1 MATQLLGKR
10 IKRKEDP
17 RLIQG
22 RSHYVDDIR
31 LDGMLHM
38 AFARSVH
45 AHARIKS
52 VNVSAA
58 RTLPGVVDVLTGN
71 DLKGRIG
78 LVPCA
83 AGMEGLKVP
92 EHFCLA
98 VDEVRYVGEPVAAV
112 VATDRYLA
120 RDAAD
125 KIEIDY
131 EPLHA
136 VTDPEKA
143 LGKGTP
149 LVHKNFSDNVAFVAK
164 LGGEDWKA
172 VEEDKSLKVIKQRL
186 LNQRLA
192 PISMET
198 RGVVASY
205 SPGEDTLTVWSSTQI
220 PHLLKTQLAV
230 MTGMDEAHCRVIA
243 PEVGG
248 GFGSKLNLYGEE
260 GVACFVSRKLG
271 KPVKWIEGRRENLLA
286 TIHGRD
292 QIDDLEVYVRPDGKV
307 VGLKCWIIA
316 DLGAYHQLL
325 TPAIPT
331 LTALMIL
338 GCYNVPHV
346 WVETRGVFTNKMA
359 TDAYR
364 GAGRPEATYIIE
376 RVMDLVADE
385 LNMDPAEVR
394 MKNFPSPQDF
404 PLALPTGVTYDTA
417 NYQKTL
423 KKVLKLS
430 RYSKLRKEQERLR
443 KKGKYIGLG
452 LSTYVEICAM
462 GPSSRMPAG
471 GWESGTVRVEP
482 TGKVTVLSGTSPHGQ
497 GEETTFAQIVAEGL
511 GISFDDV
518 TVYHGDTFQVP
529 IGIGT
534 FGSRTTAVGG
544 TAIHMATERV
554 KKKMARIAAHK
565 LGVKPGELVFSEGKV
580 QTSDGQKS
588 MAFGDVVSEAY
599 FARQLPPGIEP
610 GLTEHCVF
618 EPPNYTFPFGA
629 HLAVTEVDAETG
641 EVRLRN
647 YFAVDDCGRILN
659 PLLVDGQIHGGL
671 AQGIGQA
678 LWEELVYDEN
688 GQLVTGT
695 LMDYAVPKAHQFP
708 WFETANT
715 ETKTPVNPLG
725 AKGVG
730 EAGTIGSTP
739 AVVNSVVDALRP
751 FGVRHIDMP
760 LKPEK
765 LWRILKQGL
774 KQGRSKAPI
783 KGGPHRD
790 S

>member
-1 MATQLLGKR
+1 MSTKLLGER

-22 RSHYVDDIR
+22 RAHYVDDIK

-38 AFARSVH
+38 AFVRSVH
-45 AHARIKS
+45 AHARIKK
-52 VNVSAA
+52 VDTATAKV
-58 RTLPGVVDVLTGN
+58 LPGVVAVYTGH
-71 DLKGRIG
+71 DIKGKLG

-83 AGMEGLKVP
+83 AGMEGLKIPDHPCMAMDKV
-92 EHFCLA
+92 C
-98 VDEVRYVGEPVAAV
+98 YVGEPIAAV
-112 VATDRYLA
+112 VARDRYVA

-125 KIEIDY
+125 LIEVDY
-131 EPLHA
+131 DPLPA
-136 VTDPEKA
+136 VTDPMKA
-143 LGKGTP
+143 LEKGSN
-149 LVHKNFSDNVAFVAK
+149 LVHEKFGDNIAFVAK
-164 LGGEDWKA
+164 IDAGDWKA
-172 VEEDKSLKVIKQRL
+172 VEADKTIKVIKQRFI
-186 LNQRLA
+186 NQRLA

-198 RGVVASY
+198 RGVIASY
-205 SPGEDTLTVWSSTQI
+205 SPGEDSLTVWSSTQI
-220 PHLLKTQLAV
+220 PHILKTQLAIMSGV
-230 MTGMDEAHCRVIA
+230 DEARCRVIT

-248 GFGSKLNLYGEE
+248 GFGSKLNVYGEE
-260 GVACFVSRKLG
+260 GMACFASKHLG
-271 KPVKWIEGRRENLLA
+271 KPVKWIEGRRENMLA

-292 QIDDLEVYVRPDGKV
+292 QVNDLEIYFQPDGKV
-307 VGLKCWIIA
+307 VGLKCLIVA

-331 LTALMIL
+331 LTAMMIL
-338 GCYNVPHV
+338 GCYNIKNVF
-346 WVETRGVFTNKMA
+346 VETKGVFTNKMA

-376 RVMDLVADE
+376 RGMDLVAHE
-385 LNMDPAEVR
+385 LNMDAAEIR
-394 MKNFPSPQDF
+394 EKNFPSPKDF

-423 KKVLKLS
+423 KNVLKAAG
-430 RYSKLRKEQERLR
+430 YSKLRKEQERLR
-443 KKGKYIGLG
+443 KKGKYIGIG

-471 GWESGTVRVEP
+471 GWESGTVRVEV
-482 TGKVTVLSGTSPHGQ
+482 TGKVTVLSGASPHGQ
-497 GEETTFAQIVAEGL
+497 GEETTFAQIVAEEL
-511 GISFDDV
+511 GIPFDDV
-518 TVYHGDTFQVP
+518 TVYHGDTFQIP
-529 IGIGT
+529 MGIGT

-544 TAIHMATERV
+544 TAIYNAAQRI

-565 LGVKPGELVFSEGKV
+565 LGIKPGELVFTDGKI
-580 QTSDGQKS
+580 QTEDGQKS
-588 MAFGDVVSEAY
+588 IGFGEVVAEAI
-599 FARQLPPGIEP
+599 FAKQLPPGIEP

-629 HLAVTEVDAETG
+629 HIAVTELDSETG

-659 PLLVDGQIHGGL
+659 PMLVEGQIHGGL

-688 GQLVTGT
+688 GQLITGS
-695 LMDYAVPKAHQFP
+695 LMDYVVPKAHQFP
-708 WFETANT
+708 WFETSNT

-725 AKGVG
+725 VKGVG

-739 AVVNSVVDALRP
+739 AVVNSVMDALRP
-751 FGVRHIDMP
+751 FGVRHLDMP

-765 LWRILKQGL
+765 IWNII
-774 KQGRSKAPI
+774 KAGV
-783 KGGPHRD
+783 KA
-790 S
+790 

>member
-1 MATQLLGKR
+1 MGTLLGER

-22 RSHYVDDIR
+22 RGHYVDDVK

-45 AHARIKS
+45 AHARLKS

-58 RTLPGVVDVLTGN
+58 RAHPGVVAAYTGA
-71 DLKGRIG
+71 DLKGKVG

-92 EHFCLA
+92 DHPCLA
-98 VDEVRYVGEPVAAV
+98 VDKVCYVGEPMAAV
-112 VATDRYLA
+112 VARDRYVA

-125 KIEIDY
+125 LIEIDY
-131 EPLHA
+131 EPLPA
-136 VTDPEKA
+136 VVDPEKA
-143 LGKGTP
+143 LAAGSP
-149 LVHKNFSDNVAFVAK
+149 LIHEKLGDNVAFVAK
-164 LGGEDWKA
+164 LEGGDWKS
-172 VEEDKSLKVIKQRL
+172 VEADKSLKVIKQRMI
-186 LNQRLA
+186 NQRLA
-192 PISMET
+192 PVSMET
-198 RGVVASY
+198 RGVIASY

-220 PHLLKTQLAV
+220 PHILKTQLSLMIGV
-230 MTGMDEAHCRVIA
+230 DEARCRVIA

-248 GFGSKLNLYGEE
+248 AFGSKLNVYGEE
-260 GVACFVSRKLG
+260 GVACFASKSLG
-271 KPVKWIEGRRENLLA
+271 KPVKWIEGRGENLVA

-292 QIDDLEVYVRPDGKV
+292 QINTVEIYAAPDGKV

-316 DLGAYHQLL
+316 DLGPYHQLL

-331 LTALMIL
+331 LTALMIV
-338 GCYNVPHV
+338 GCYNTPNVF
-346 WVETRGVFTNKMA
+346 VETKGVFTNKMA

-376 RVMDLVADE
+376 RAMDLVAHE
-385 LNMDPAEVR
+385 LNLDPVDVR
-394 MKNFPSPQDF
+394 EKNFPSSKEF
-404 PLALPTGVTYDTA
+404 PLSLVTGVTYDTA

-423 KKVLKLS
+423 KKVLRLAGYPS
-430 RYSKLRKEQERLR
+430 LRKEQERLR
-443 KKGKYIGLG
+443 KKGRYLGIG

-471 GWESGTVRVEP
+471 GWEFGSVRVDP

-497 GEETTFAQIVAEGL
+497 GEETSFAQIVADGL
-511 GISFDDV
+511 GIPYDDV

-544 TAIHMATERV
+544 TAIYRAVEQL

-565 LGVKPGELVFSEGKV
+565 LGVKAGELEFKDGKV
-580 QTSDGQKS
+580 ETADGQKS
-588 MAFGDVVSEAY
+588 MTFVEVAGEAI
-599 FARQLPPGIEP
+599 FAKQLPPGIEP
-610 GLTEHCVF
+610 GLAEQCVF
-618 EPPNYTFPFGA
+618 EPANYTFPFGA
-629 HLAVTEVDAETG
+629 HVAVTEIDGETG

-659 PLLVDGQIHGGL
+659 PMLVDGQIHGGL

-678 LWEELVYDEN
+678 LWEEHVYDEN

-695 LMDYAVPKAHQFP
+695 LMDYAVPKAFHFP
-708 WFETANT
+708 WFETENT
-715 ETKTPVNPLG
+715 QTRTPVNPLG
-725 AKGVG
+725 VKGVG

-739 AVVNSVVDALRP
+739 AVVNSVIDALSP
-751 FGVRHIDMP
+751 FGVRHVDMP

-765 LWRILKQGL
+765 IWKILKQHPGN
-774 KQGRSKAPI
+774 
-783 KGGPHRD
+783 
-790 S
+790 

>member
-1 MATQLLGKR
+1 MATTLLGER

-22 RSHYVDDIR
+22 RAHYVDD
-31 LDGMLHM
+31 LKLEGMLHM
-38 AFARSVH
+38 AFVRSVH

-52 VNVSAA
+52 VDASAA
-58 RTLPGVVDVLTGN
+58 RALPGVVEVLTGQ
-71 DLKGRIG
+71 DTKDQLG

-83 AGMEGLKVP
+83 AGIEGLKVP
-92 EHFCLA
+92 DHFCLA
-98 VDEVRYVGEPVAAV
+98 VDQVRYVGEPVAAI

-131 EPLHA
+131 EPLPA
-136 VTDPEKA
+136 VTDSEKA
-143 LGKGTP
+143 LAKDSP
-149 LVHKNFSDNVAFVAK
+149 RVHEKFPDNLAFVAK
-164 LGGEDWKA
+164 LEGGDWKSVA
-172 VEEDKSLKVIKQRL
+172 EDKSLKVIKQRL

-192 PISMET
+192 PVAMET

-220 PHLLKTQLAV
+220 PHILKTQLAI
-230 MTGMDEAHCRVIA
+230 MTKMDEARCRVIA

-248 GFGSKLNLYGEE
+248 GFGSKLNVYGEE
-260 GVACFVSRKLG
+260 GLACLASRKLG
-271 KPVKWIEGRRENLLA
+271 RPVKWIEGRRENLLA

-292 QIDDLEVYVRPDGKV
+292 QINDLEIYARADGKL

-331 LTALMIL
+331 LTALMVL
-338 GCYNVPHV
+338 GAYNIPNVF
-346 WVETRGVFTNKMA
+346 VETKGVFTNKMA

-376 RVMDLVADE
+376 RAMDLVAYE
-385 LNMDPAEVR
+385 LKMDPAELR
-394 MKNFPSPQDF
+394 EKNFPAAKEF
-404 PLALPTGVTYDTA
+404 PLALPTGVTYDSG
-417 NYQKTL
+417 NFQKTL
-423 KKVLKLS
+423 KKALKLAG
-430 RYSKLRKEQERLR
+430 YEKLRKEQQRLR
-443 KKGKYIGLG
+443 KKGKYLGIG
-452 LSTYVEICAM
+452 LSTYVEICGM

-471 GWESGTVRVEP
+471 GWEYGMVRIEP
-482 TGKVTVLSGTSPHGQ
+482 TAKVTVLSGTSPHGQ

-511 GISFDDV
+511 GVPFDDV
-518 TVYHGDTFQVP
+518 TVYHGDTAVVP
-529 IGIGT
+529 HGIGT
-534 FGSRTTAVGG
+534 FGSRTVAVGG
-544 TAIHMATERV
+544 TALYRATERL

-565 LGVKPGELVFSEGKV
+565 LGVKPGALEFKAGKV
-580 QTSDGQKS
+580 QTADGQKS
-588 MAFGDVVSEAY
+588 VPFGEVVGEAY

-610 GLTEHCVF
+610 GLTEQCVF
-618 EPPNYTFPFGA
+618 EPANFTYPFGA

-659 PLLVDGQIHGGL
+659 PLLVDGQVHGGL

-678 LWEELVYDEN
+678 LWEEHVYDEN

-695 LMDYAVPKAHQFP
+695 LMDYALPKAHQFP
-708 WFETANT
+708 WFETKNT
-715 ETKTPVNPLG
+715 ETRSPVNELG
-725 AKGVG
+725 VKGVG
-730 EAGTIGSTP
+730 EAGTIASTV

-765 LWRILKQGL
+765 LWRILKQGA
-774 KQGRSKAPI
+774 S
-783 KGGPHRD
+783 

>member
-1 MATQLLGKR
+1 MGTLLGER

-22 RSHYVDDIR
+22 RGHYVDDVK
-31 LDGMLHM
+31 LDGALHM
-38 AFARSVH
+38 AFARSVY
-45 AHARIKS
+45 AHARVKS
-52 VNVSAA
+52 VDVAAA
-58 RTLPGVVDVLTGN
+58 RALPGVVAVYTGS
-71 DLKGRIG
+71 DLKGKLG

-92 EHFCLA
+92 DHPCLA
-98 VDEVRYVGEPVAAV
+98 IDKVCYVGEPVAAV
-112 VATDRYLA
+112 VARDRYIA

-125 KIEIDY
+125 LIEVDY
-131 EPLHA
+131 EPLPA

-143 LGKGTP
+143 LAKGSP
-149 LVHKNFSDNVAFVAK
+149 LLHEKLGDNVAFVAK
-164 LGGEDWKA
+164 LEGGDWKS
-172 VEEDKSLKVIKQRL
+172 VEADKNLKVIKQRMI
-186 LNQRLA
+186 NQRLA
-192 PISMET
+192 PVSMET
-198 RGVVASY
+198 RGVIASY

-220 PHLLKTQLAV
+220 PHILKTQLALMSGV
-230 MTGMDEAHCRVIA
+230 DEARCRVIA

-248 GFGSKLNLYGEE
+248 GFGSKLNVYGEE
-260 GVACFVSRKLG
+260 GVACFASKSLG
-271 KPVKWIEGRRENLLA
+271 KPVKWIEGRRENLVA

-292 QIDDLEVYVRPDGKV
+292 QINDVEIYVAPDGKV

-331 LTALMIL
+331 LTALMIV
-338 GCYNVPHV
+338 GCYTIPNVY
-346 WVETRGVFTNKMA
+346 VETKGVFTNKMA

-376 RVMDLVADE
+376 RVMDMVALE
-385 LNMDPAEVR
+385 LKQDPVEVR
-394 MKNFPSPQDF
+394 ERNFPAPKEF
-404 PLALPTGVTYDTA
+404 PLTLPTGVTYDTA

-423 KKVLKLS
+423 KKVLKLAG
-430 RYSKLRKEQERLR
+430 YAKLRREQERLR
-443 KKGKYIGLG
+443 KQGKYLGIG

-471 GWESGTVRVEP
+471 GWEFGAVHVDP

-497 GEETTFAQIVAEGL
+497 GEETSFAQIVAERL
-511 GISFDDV
+511 GIPYDDV

-544 TAIHMATERV
+544 TAIYQAAERL

-565 LGVKPGELVFSEGKV
+565 LGVKPGELEFKQGKI
-580 QTSDGQKS
+580 QTADGQKS
-588 MAFGDVVSEAY
+588 MTFVEVAAEAI
-599 FARQLPPGIEP
+599 FAKQLPPGIEP
-610 GLTEHCVF
+610 GLAEQCVF
-618 EPPNYTFPFGA
+618 EPSNYTFPFGA
-629 HLAVTEVDAETG
+629 HIAVTEVDADTG

-647 YFAVDDCGRILN
+647 YYAVDDCGRILN
-659 PLLVDGQIHGGL
+659 PMLVDGQIHGGL

-678 LWEELVYDEN
+678 LWEEHVYDEN

-695 LMDYAVPKAHQFP
+695 LMDYAVPKSFQFP
-708 WFETANT
+708 WFDTANT
-715 ETKTPVNPLG
+715 ETRTPVNPLG
-725 AKGVG
+725 VKGVG

-739 AVVNSVVDALRP
+739 AVVNSVVDALKP
-751 FGVRHIDMP
+751 FGVRHVDMP

-765 LWRILKQGL
+765 IWRLM
-774 KQGRSKAPI
+774 
-783 KGGPHRD
+783 KGGATT
-790 S
+790 

>member
-1 MATQLLGKR
+1 MGTLLGER

-22 RSHYVDDIR
+22 RGHYVDDVK

-45 AHARIKS
+45 AHARLKS

-58 RTLPGVVDVLTGN
+58 RAHPGVVAAYTGA
-71 DLKGRIG
+71 DLKGKVG

-92 EHFCLA
+92 DHPCLA
-98 VDEVRYVGEPVAAV
+98 VDKVCYVGEPMAAV
-112 VATDRYLA
+112 VARDRYVA

-125 KIEIDY
+125 LIEIDY
-131 EPLHA
+131 EPLPA
-136 VTDPEKA
+136 VVDPEKA
-143 LGKGTP
+143 LAAGSP
-149 LVHKNFSDNVAFVAK
+149 LIHEKLGDNVAFVAK
-164 LGGEDWKA
+164 LEGGDWKS
-172 VEEDKSLKVIKQRL
+172 VEADKSLKVIKQRMI
-186 LNQRLA
+186 NQRLA
-192 PISMET
+192 PVSMET
-198 RGVVASY
+198 RGVIASY

-220 PHLLKTQLAV
+220 PHILKTQLSLMSGV
-230 MTGMDEAHCRVIA
+230 DEARCRVIA

-248 GFGSKLNLYGEE
+248 GFGSKLNVYGEE
-260 GVACFVSRKLG
+260 GVACFASKSLG
-271 KPVKWIEGRRENLLA
+271 KPVKWIEGRGENLVA

-292 QIDDLEVYVRPDGKV
+292 QINTVEIYAAPDGKV

-331 LTALMIL
+331 LTALMIV
-338 GCYNVPHV
+338 GCYNTPNVF
-346 WVETRGVFTNKMA
+346 VETKGVFTNKMA

-376 RVMDLVADE
+376 RAMDLVAHE
-385 LNMDPAEVR
+385 LNLDPVDVR
-394 MKNFPSPQDF
+394 EKNFPSSKEF
-404 PLALPTGVTYDTA
+404 PLSLVTGVTYDTA

-423 KKVLKLS
+423 KKVLRLAGYPS
-430 RYSKLRKEQERLR
+430 LRKEQERLR
-443 KKGKYIGLG
+443 KKGRYLGIG

-471 GWESGTVRVEP
+471 GWEFGSVRVDP

-497 GEETTFAQIVAEGL
+497 GEETSFAQIVADGL
-511 GISFDDV
+511 GIPYDDV

-544 TAIHMATERV
+544 TAIYRAVEQL

-565 LGVKPGELVFSEGKV
+565 LGVKPGELEFKDGKV
-580 QTSDGQKS
+580 ETADGQKS
-588 MAFGDVVSEAY
+588 MTFVEVAGEAI
-599 FARQLPPGIEP
+599 FAKQLPPGIEP
-610 GLTEHCVF
+610 GLAEQCVF
-618 EPPNYTFPFGA
+618 EPANYTFPFGA
-629 HLAVTEVDAETG
+629 HVAVTEIDGETG

-659 PLLVDGQIHGGL
+659 PMLVDGQIHGGL

-678 LWEELVYDEN
+678 LWEEHVYDEN

-695 LMDYAVPKAHQFP
+695 LMDYAVPKAFHFP
-708 WFETANT
+708 WFETENT
-715 ETKTPVNPLG
+715 QTRTPVNPLG
-725 AKGVG
+725 VKGVG

-739 AVVNSVVDALRP
+739 AVVNSVLDALRP
-751 FGVRHIDMP
+751 FGVRHVDMP

-765 LWRILKQGL
+765 IWKILKQHPGN
-774 KQGRSKAPI
+774 
-783 KGGPHRD
+783 
-790 S
+790 

>member
-1 MATQLLGKR
+1 MGTLLGAR

-22 RSHYVDDIR
+22 RGHYVDDVK
-31 LDGMLHM
+31 LDGMVHM
-38 AFARSVH
+38 AFTRSVH
-45 AHARIKS
+45 AHARLKS

-58 RTLPGVVDVLTGN
+58 RSHPGVVAVYTGADVRGKL
-71 DLKGRIG
+71 G

-92 EHFCLA
+92 EHPCLA
-98 VDEVRYVGEPVAAV
+98 ADKVCYVGEPVAAV
-112 VATDRYLA
+112 VARDAYVA

-125 KIEIDY
+125 LIEVDY
-131 EPLHA
+131 EPLPA

-143 LGKGTP
+143 LAKGSP
-149 LVHKNFSDNVAFVAK
+149 LIHEKLGDNVAFVAK
-164 LGGEDWKA
+164 LEGGDWKA
-172 VEEDKSLKVIKQRL
+172 VDADKSLKVIKQRMI
-186 LNQRLA
+186 NQRLA
-192 PISMET
+192 PVSMET
-198 RGVVASY
+198 RGVIASY
-205 SPGEDTLTVWSSTQI
+205 SSGEDTLTVWSSTQI
-220 PHLLKTQLAV
+220 PHILKTQLAL
-230 MTGMDEAHCRVIA
+230 MSGTDEARCRVIA

-248 GFGSKLNLYGEE
+248 GFGSKLNVYGEE
-260 GVACFVSRKLG
+260 GVACFASKSLG
-271 KPVKWIEGRRENLLA
+271 KPVKWIEGRRENLVG

-292 QIDDLEVYVRPDGKV
+292 QVNDVEIYAAPDGKV

-331 LTALMIL
+331 LTALMIV
-338 GCYNVPHV
+338 GSYNIRNVF
-346 WVETRGVFTNKMA
+346 VETKGVFTNKMA

-376 RVMDLVADE
+376 RVMDLVAQE
-385 LNMDPAEVR
+385 FNLDPVEVR
-394 MKNFPSPQDF
+394 EKNFPSPKEF
-404 PLALPTGVTYDTA
+404 PLSLPTGVTYDTA

-423 KKVLKLS
+423 KKVLRLAG
-430 RYSKLRKEQERLR
+430 YSSLRREQERLR
-443 KKGKYIGLG
+443 KKGRYLGIG

-471 GWESGTVRVEP
+471 GWEFGSVRVDP

-497 GEETTFAQIVAEGL
+497 GEETSFAQIAADGL
-511 GISFDDV
+511 GIPFDDV

-529 IGIGT
+529 LGIGT

-544 TAIHMATERV
+544 TAIYRAVEQL

-565 LGVKPGELVFSEGKV
+565 LGVKPGELEFREGKI
-580 QTSDGQKS
+580 QTADGQKS
-588 MAFGDVVSEAY
+588 MTFTEVAGEAI
-599 FARQLPPGIEP
+599 FAKQLPPGIQP
-610 GLTEHCVF
+610 GLAEQNVF
-618 EPPNYTFPFGA
+618 EPANYTFPFGA
-629 HLAVTEVDAETG
+629 HVAVTEIDGETG

-659 PLLVDGQIHGGL
+659 PMLVDGQIHGGL

-678 LWEELVYDEN
+678 LWEEHVYDEN

-695 LMDYAVPKAHQFP
+695 LMDYAVPKAFHFP
-708 WFETANT
+708 WFDTENT
-715 ETKTPVNPLG
+715 ETRTPVNPLG
-725 AKGVG
+725 VKGVG

-751 FGVRHIDMP
+751 FGVRHLDMP

-765 LWRILKQGL
+765 IWRILKQGA
-774 KQGRSKAPI
+774 KP
-783 KGGPHRD
+783 
-790 S
+790 

>member
-1 MATQLLGKR
+1 MGTLLGER

-22 RSHYVDDIR
+22 RGHYVDDVK

-45 AHARIKS
+45 AHARVKS

-58 RTLPGVVDVLTGN
+58 RAHPGVVAAYTGA
-71 DLKGRIG
+71 DLKGKVG

-92 EHFCLA
+92 DHPCLA
-98 VDEVRYVGEPVAAV
+98 VDKVCYVGEPMAAV
-112 VATDRYLA
+112 VARDRYVA

-125 KIEIDY
+125 LIEIDY
-131 EPLHA
+131 EPLPA
-136 VTDPEKA
+136 VVDPEKA
-143 LGKGTP
+143 LAAGSP
-149 LVHKNFSDNVAFVAK
+149 LIHEKLGDNVAFVAK
-164 LGGEDWKA
+164 LEGGDWKS
-172 VEEDKSLKVIKQRL
+172 VEADKSLKVIKQRMI
-186 LNQRLA
+186 NQRLA
-192 PISMET
+192 PVSMET
-198 RGVVASY
+198 RGVIASY

-220 PHLLKTQLAV
+220 PHILKTQLSLMSGV
-230 MTGMDEAHCRVIA
+230 DEARCRVIA

-248 GFGSKLNLYGEE
+248 GFGSKLNVYGEE
-260 GVACFVSRKLG
+260 GVACFASKSLG
-271 KPVKWIEGRRENLLA
+271 KPVKWIEGRGENLAA

-292 QIDDLEVYVRPDGKV
+292 QVDDVEIYAAPDGKV

-331 LTALMIL
+331 LTALMIV
-338 GCYNVPHV
+338 GCYNIPNVF
-346 WVETRGVFTNKMA
+346 VETKGVFTNKMA

-376 RVMDLVADE
+376 RVMDLVAQE
-385 LNMDPAEVR
+385 LNMDPVDIRE
-394 MKNFPSPQDF
+394 KNFPSPKEF
-404 PLALPTGVTYDTA
+404 PLSLVTGVTYDTA

-423 KKVLKLS
+423 KKVLRLAGYPS
-430 RYSKLRKEQERLR
+430 LRKEQERLR
-443 KKGKYIGLG
+443 KKGRYLGIG

-471 GWESGTVRVEP
+471 GWEFGSVRVDP

-497 GEETTFAQIVAEGL
+497 GEETSFAQIVADGL
-511 GISFDDV
+511 GIPYDDV

-544 TAIHMATERV
+544 TAIYRAVEQL

-565 LGVKPGELVFSEGKV
+565 LGVKPGELEFKDSKV
-580 QTSDGQKS
+580 QTADGQKS
-588 MAFGDVVSEAY
+588 MTFLEVAAEAI
-599 FARQLPPGIEP
+599 FAKQLPPGIEP
-610 GLTEHCVF
+610 GLSEQSVF
-618 EPPNYTFPFGA
+618 EPANYTFPFGA
-629 HLAVTEVDAETG
+629 HVAVTEVDGETG

-659 PLLVDGQIHGGL
+659 PMLVDGQIHGGL

-678 LWEELVYDEN
+678 LWEEHVYDEN

-695 LMDYAVPKAHQFP
+695 LMDYAVPKAFHFP
-708 WFETANT
+708 WFETENT
-715 ETKTPVNPLG
+715 QTRTPVNPLG
-725 AKGVG
+725 VKGVG

-739 AVVNSVVDALRP
+739 AVVNSVIDALRP
-751 FGVRHIDMP
+751 FGVRHVDMP

-765 LWRILKQGL
+765 IWKILKQGV
-774 KQGRSKAPI
+774 KN
-783 KGGPHRD
+783 
-790 S
+790 

>member
-1 MATQLLGKR
+1 MTTKLLGER

-22 RSHYVDDIR
+22 RAHYVDDIK

-45 AHARIKS
+45 AHARIRS
-52 VNVSAA
+52 INFSAA
-58 RTLPGVVDVLTGN
+58 QAMPGVQAIFTGE
-71 DLKGRIG
+71 DLKGKLG

-83 AGMEGLKVP
+83 AGIEGLKVP
-92 EHFCLA
+92 EHHCLA
-98 VDEVRYVGEPVAAV
+98 VEKVCYVGEPVAAV

-125 KIEIDY
+125 KVEVDY
-131 EPLHA
+131 EPLPV

-143 LGKGTP
+143 LEKGSP
-149 LVHKNFSDNVAFVAK
+149 VIHEKFRDNLAFVAK
-164 LGGEDWKA
+164 LEGGDWKA
-172 VEEDKSLKVIKQRL
+172 VEKDKSLKVVKQRL

-192 PISMET
+192 PVSMET
-198 RGVVASY
+198 RGVIASY
-205 SPGEDTLTVWSSTQI
+205 SPGEDSLTVWSSTQI
-220 PHLLKTQLAV
+220 PHILKTQLAV
-230 MTGMDEAHCRVIA
+230 MMGLDEPRCRVIA

-248 GFGSKLNLYGEE
+248 AFGSKLNVYGEE
-260 GVACFVSRKLG
+260 GVACFASHKLG
-271 KPVKWIEGRRENLLA
+271 RPVKWIEGRRENLLA

-292 QIDDLEVYVRPDGKV
+292 QIDDVEVYVQPDGKV
-307 VGLKCWIIA
+307 VGLKCRIIA

-331 LTALMIL
+331 LTALMIV
-338 GCYNVPHV
+338 GAYNIPNVF
-346 WVETRGVFTNKMA
+346 VETKGVFTNKMA

-376 RVMDLVADE
+376 RGMDMVAHE
-385 LNMDPAEVR
+385 LKMDPADVR
-394 MKNFPSPQDF
+394 TKNFPSPREF
-404 PLALPTGVTYDTA
+404 PLTLSTDVTYDTA

-423 KKVLKLS
+423 KKVLQLAG
-430 RYSKLRKEQERLR
+430 YTKLRREQERLR
-443 KKGKYIGLG
+443 KKGKYLGLG

-471 GWESGTVRVEP
+471 GWEHGTVRVEP

-518 TVYHGDTFQVP
+518 TVFHGDTAMVP

-544 TAIHMATERV
+544 TAIYRATERV

-565 LGVKPGELVFSEGKV
+565 LGVKPGELVFADGKV
-580 QTSDGQKS
+580 ETADGKKS
-588 MAFGDVVSEAY
+588 MAFGEVVGEAY
-599 FARQLPPGIEP
+599 YARQLPPGVEP
-610 GLTEHCVF
+610 GLTEQYVF

-647 YFAVDDCGRILN
+647 YYAVDDCGRILN

-678 LWEELVYDEN
+678 LWEDLVYDKN

-708 WFETANT
+708 WFETTNT

-725 AKGVG
+725 VKGVG
-730 EAGTIGSTP
+730 EAGTIASTP
-739 AVVNSVVDALRP
+739 AIVNSVVDALRP

-765 LWRILKQGL
+765 IWRILKRGTTH
-774 KQGRSKAPI
+774 AA
-783 KGGPHRD
+783 
-790 S
+790 

>member
-1 MATQLLGKR
+1 MGTLLGER

-22 RSHYVDDIR
+22 RGHYVDDVK

-45 AHARIKS
+45 AHARLKS

-58 RTLPGVVDVLTGN
+58 RAHPGVVAAYTGA
-71 DLKGRIG
+71 DLKGKVG

-92 EHFCLA
+92 DHPCLA
-98 VDEVRYVGEPVAAV
+98 VDKVCYVGEPMAAV
-112 VATDRYLA
+112 VARDRYVA

-125 KIEIDY
+125 LIEIDY
-131 EPLHA
+131 EPLPA
-136 VTDPEKA
+136 VVDPEKA
-143 LGKGTP
+143 LAAGSP
-149 LVHKNFSDNVAFVAK
+149 LIHEKLGDNVAFVAK
-164 LGGEDWKA
+164 LEGGDWKS
-172 VEEDKSLKVIKQRL
+172 VEADKSLKVIKQRMI
-186 LNQRLA
+186 NQRLA
-192 PISMET
+192 PVSMET
-198 RGVVASY
+198 RGVIASY

-220 PHLLKTQLAV
+220 PHILKTQLSLMSGV
-230 MTGMDEAHCRVIA
+230 DEARCRVIA

-248 GFGSKLNLYGEE
+248 GFGSKLNVYGEE
-260 GVACFVSRKLG
+260 GVACFASKSLG
-271 KPVKWIEGRRENLLA
+271 KPVKWIEGRGENLVA

-292 QIDDLEVYVRPDGKV
+292 QINTVEIYAAPDGKV

-331 LTALMIL
+331 LTALMIV
-338 GCYNVPHV
+338 GCYNTPNVF
-346 WVETRGVFTNKMA
+346 VETKGVFTNKMA

-376 RVMDLVADE
+376 RAMDLVAHE
-385 LNMDPAEVR
+385 LNLDPVDVR
-394 MKNFPSPQDF
+394 EKNFPSSKEF
-404 PLALPTGVTYDTA
+404 PLSLVTGVTYDTA

-423 KKVLKLS
+423 KKVLRLAGYPS
-430 RYSKLRKEQERLR
+430 LRKEQERLR
-443 KKGKYIGLG
+443 KKGRYLGIG

-471 GWESGTVRVEP
+471 GWEFGSVRVDP

-497 GEETTFAQIVAEGL
+497 GEETSFAQIVADGL
-511 GISFDDV
+511 GIPYDDV

-544 TAIHMATERV
+544 TAIYRAVEQL

-565 LGVKPGELVFSEGKV
+565 LGVKPGELEFKDGKV
-580 QTSDGQKS
+580 ETADGQKS
-588 MAFGDVVSEAY
+588 MTFVEVAGEAI
-599 FARQLPPGIEP
+599 FAKQLPPGIEP
-610 GLTEHCVF
+610 GLAEQCVF
-618 EPPNYTFPFGA
+618 EPANYTFPFGA
-629 HLAVTEVDAETG
+629 HVAVTEIDGETG

-659 PLLVDGQIHGGL
+659 PMLVDGQIHGGL

-678 LWEELVYDEN
+678 LWEEHVYDEN

-695 LMDYAVPKAHQFP
+695 LMDYAVPKAFHFP
-708 WFETANT
+708 WFETENT
-715 ETKTPVNPLG
+715 QTRTPVNPLG
-725 AKGVG
+725 VKGVG

-751 FGVRHIDMP
+751 FGVRHVDMP

-765 LWRILKQGL
+765 IWKILKQHPGN
-774 KQGRSKAPI
+774 
-783 KGGPHRD
+783 
-790 S
+790 